1 MNKSDIIS
9 AMLETAHDLGLSQV
23 TIKEIETLGLSEIKE
38 LEPEEIKAMRSK
50 ENLSQSVMARI
61 LNVTPSTYQKW
72 ERGEVHPK
80 GANLKLLR
88 LAFDHGIQY
97 IMH

>member
-1 MNKSDIIS
+1 MNRLLDE
-9 AMLETAHDLGLSQV
+9 MLETAHDLELDSV
-23 TIKEIETLGLSEIKE
+23 TVKE
-38 LEPEEIKAMRSK
+38 LELLNLKEVKQLTPNQIKTMRAK
-50 ENLSQSVMARI
+50 EKLSQTVIAKI

-88 LAFDHGIQY
+88 LAYEHGVCY
-97 IMH
+97 II

>member
-1 MNKSDIIS
+1 MNRLLDE
-9 AMLETAHDLGLSQV
+9 MLETAHDLELNSV
-23 TIKEIETLGLSEIKE
+23 TLKE
-38 LEPEEIKAMRSK
+38 LELLNLKEVKQLSPNQIKTMRAK
-50 ENLSQSVMARI
+50 EKLSQTVIAKI

-88 LAFDHGIQY
+88 LAYEHGVGY
-97 IMH
+97 II

>member
-1 MNKSDIIS
+1 MSNVID
-9 AMLETAHDLGLSQV
+9 AMLETATDLKLSAI
-23 TIKEIETLGLSEIKE
+23 TIKEIEGLKLGEVKALAFQDIK
-38 LEPEEIKAMRSK
+38 KMRLK
-50 ENLSQSVMARI
+50 ERLSQTVMSKI

-88 LAFDHGIQY
+88 LAHDQGISY
-97 IMH
+97 ILS